1 MSDIP
6 VGTIVMYR
14 GTTMPAHWVL
24 CDGKNNTPDLRDRFI
39 LGGELQ
45 DVGGQS
51 AEKTAGDKDKK
62 HFVLNTNKSSSDISV
77 TVNDHKLTVSEMP
90 EHYHKQGDMYDYN
103 YGFAFGEW
111 LEPSSGHWING
122 GTVNDNDKNRH
133 APLTQKAGQGEGH
146 SHHADVT
153 KTDHSH
159 SAEVT
164 APYYILAFIMY
175 QGS

>member
-6 VGTIVMYR
+6 AGTIVMYS

-39 LGGELQ
+39 LGGELH

-51 AEKTAGDKDKK
+51 AEKTVGDKNKK
-62 HFVLNTNKSSSDISV
+62 YFQLNTNKSSSDISV
-77 TVNDHKLTVSEMP
+77 TVSDHTLTVDELP
-90 EHYHKQGDMYDYN
+90 AHDHEIRV
-103 YGFAFGEW
+103 
-111 LEPSSGHWING
+111 PSGRSLG
-122 GTVNDNDKNRH
+122 H
-133 APLTQKAGQGEGH
+133 APQCDSGDYAVPLGYDAKGDVPYITKTGGNKGH

-153 KTDHSH
+153 KTGHSH

>member
-6 VGTIVMYR
+6 VGTIVMYS

-39 LGGELQ
+39 LGGELH

-51 AEKTAGDKDKK
+51 AEKTTGDKDKK
-62 HFVLNTNKSSSDISV
+62 HFELNTNKSSSGISV
-77 TVNDHKLTVSEMP
+77 TVSEHKLTVSEMP

-103 YGFAFGEW
+103 YGFAYGEW
-111 LEPSSGHWING
+111 TDPSDGQYING
-122 GTVNDNDKNRH
+122 GAVKTTCENRH
-133 APLTQKAGQGEGH
+133 APLTQNAGQGEGH
-146 SHHADVT
+146 SHHTDVEVQG
-153 KTDHSH
+153 HSH
-159 SAEVT
+159 SADVT